1 MPGYRALSPHVTGS
15 AADSAREAEVL
26 RRDGDPETAVR
37 LLEEALDASRR
48 VTPELPGWLCGR
60 LAALYRTLG
69 RYDDEVA
76 LLERYRESQSSE
88 EARSRY
94 DARLSKAR
102 TIAERKRRSSSGA
115 LDSVRTVLG
124 KPRRRTPAKG
134 VTASV
139 EAGDAAT
146 NVDLVLS
153 EDRIAELRAARRA
166 GTGGLRRPAGR
177 RVDALLH
184 GGPGGRRVSRA
195 PRGRTA
201 ACLSQRGPRTRE
213 RRRAGGAIQR
223 GAGAAAGLLLRG
235 SRALARSRRRRPA
248 VALGDHHPPPCAQSA
263 AACPSCSPCCRCV
276 RARRR
281 HSTRAPIR
289 CSGA

>member
-139 EAGDAAT
+139 EAADAAT

-153 EDRIAELRAARRA
+153 EDRIAELRELLGAPAPADFA
-166 GTGGLRRPAGR
+166 GQLGDALTRYCTAGREDGVFLERLVDGLRHASASADRAH
-177 RVDALLH
+177 VSDAE
-184 GGPGGRRVSRA
+184 
-195 PRGRTA
+195 
-201 ACLSQRGPRTRE
+201 RE
-213 RRRAGGAIQR
+213 
-223 GAGAAAGLLLRG
+223 
-235 SRALARSRRRRPA
+235 ARF
-248 VALGDHHPPPCAQSA
+248 SA
-263 AACPSCSPCCRCV
+263 ALVRLLACFFEEAER
-276 RARRR
+276 
-281 HSTRAPIR
+281 
-289 CSGA
+289 